1 MKKTKNAAFLEAME
15 EAKKNRTRYEEA
27 KAKSKASLPKLKLDT
42 PYPTTILSV
51 ETKGNCCFIRI
62 RVWCN
67 HKGIDREVKINIDTQ
82 EFRYDEICESA
93 GVEELEEMIGHHY
106 DTQYVKNRG
115 FKNWEVLGELDE
127 DDLVEY
133 LEEMQKEYEKKN
145 ARSKNRKK
153 SINLL
158 SDDSEEEEREDDFA
172 EEEEDPDFEE
182 DDDDLDEFEELLE
195 AEDD

>member
-1 MKKTKNAAFLEAME
+1 MKKTNNTAFLEAME
-15 EAKKNRTRYEEA
+15 EAKKNRKRYEEA

-42 PYPTTILSV
+42 PYPTTVLSV
-51 ETKGNCCFIRI
+51 ETKENYSFIRI

-67 HKGIDREVKINIDTQ
+67 HKGIDREVKINLDTQ

-93 GVEELEEMIGHHY
+93 GVEELAEMIGRHY
-106 DTQYVKNRG
+106 DTQYVKNKG

-127 DDLVEY
+127 SDLLEY

-145 ARSKNRKK
+145 ARPKNRKK

-158 SDDSEEEEREDDFA
+158 SDDSEEEESEDDPDYA
-172 EEEEDPDFEE
+172 EEDDDPDFEE
-182 DDDDLDEFEELLE
+182 DDELEEFEELLNS
-195 AEDD
+195 DD